1 MWFPKNSYWR
11 NRCAD
16 EACELGGQVAERL
29 HPEANGKQLLL
40 KMVTCHNWDPQGPAL
55 FNSFTG
61 DVEDKDR
68 LDPVQVCQ

>member
-40 KMVTCHNWDPQGPAL
+40 KNGNLPQLGPSGA
-55 FNSFTG
+55 ST
-61 DVEDKDR
+61 
-68 LDPVQVCQ
+68 VQ